1 MMNCREEDIQR
12 DISDLGKELIHT
24 LFFSYIN
31 DLTFSFHLCLQ
42 FFYGLFHS
50 ALGLSAV
57 PFLLLAHSQRPAL
70 TSFLLDLITQAW
82 LQGSNRLSSITELR
96 LFQALALV
104 HPDYLTAMSTA
115 TPPLFPR
122 LHRAAVGRRAF
133 PHRASNLRDSPTHR
147 LQRDQSGPVGTLL
160 PLHRSFFVLFHNRN
174 GDIPLACSS
183 SRFMNCI
190 VKGLIGMEHFSSSHV
205 LSFHRSDV

>member
-1 MMNCREEDIQR
+1 MNCKEEDIQR
-12 DISDLGKELIHT
+12 DISDLGKELIHI
-24 LFFSYIN
+24 LFFCYIN

-50 ALGLSAV
+50 SLGLSAV
-57 PFLLLAHSQRPAL
+57 LLPLFTHSQRPAL

-82 LQGSNRLSSITELR
+82 LQGSNRISSITELR

-104 HPDYLTAMSTA
+104 HPDYSTAMSTA
-115 TPPLFPR
+115 TTPLFPR
-122 LHRAAVGRRAF
+122 LHRTAVGRRAL
-133 PHRASNLRDSPTHR
+133 PHRTPDPSSPPAQR
-147 LQRDQSGPVGTLL
+147 LQRDHSGPVGTFL
-160 PLHRSFFVLFHNRN
+160 PIHRSFFVLFHNRS

-190 VKGLIGMEHFSSSHV
+190 IKGFIAMEQFPSSNV
-205 LSFHRSDV
+205 LSFYRSVV